1 MAALKFFRTKLTDKV
16 PSKTTRKLDIDCEED
31 PGQEHS
37 NHSPEAPEIHSV
49 LYIHILRKCS
59 IVKVL

>member
-16 PSKTTRKLDIDCEED
+16 PSKTTRKLVIDWEEE

-37 NHSPEAPEIHSV
+37 YHSPEAPGI
-49 LYIHILRKCS
+49 
-59 IVKVL
+59 